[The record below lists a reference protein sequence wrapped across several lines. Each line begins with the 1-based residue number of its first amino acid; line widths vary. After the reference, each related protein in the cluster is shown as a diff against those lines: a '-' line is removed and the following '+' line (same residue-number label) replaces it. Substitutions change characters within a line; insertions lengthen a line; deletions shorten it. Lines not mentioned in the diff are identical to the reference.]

1 MNKYL
6 LSIFTLAFV
15 CLFLQNIHAQE
26 FIPIWPPDKKPNNNG
41 KKITDS
47 LFNERIW
54 RVATPGLFV
63 FSVPRSENKGTAV
76 LICPG
81 GGYERLSHVYN
92 GFQVARWFNAHGI
105 NAFVLIYRLPHQQ
118 DLQQREL
125 APLQD
130 AQRAMKFIRAN
141 ASVWNVQ
148 SNKLGVMGTSAGG
161 HVASSLGTNVQDVS
175 SIHDSLDK
183 FSFQP
188 NFMILLSPVISMGEF
203 AHAGSRKNFLGPD
216 TSETMVEKYSTNLHV
231 SASTAA
237 TFMVHAQND
246 STVSVRNSL
255 LFYNALIEN
264 KVPASIHIFPQGGH
278 GIKMF
283 DNPGSTDLWPELLYR
298 WLIEKGFVVNSNN

>member
-1 MNKYL
+1 MKKYL

-141 ASVWNVQ
+141 ASVWNVH

-161 HVASSLGTNVQDVS
+161 HVASSLGTSVQDVS
-175 SIHDSLDK
+175 SVHDSLDK

-216 TSETMVEKYSTNLHV
+216 TSKTMVEKYSTNLHV
-231 SASTAA
+231 TNCTPA

>member
-26 FIPIWPPDKKPNNNG
+26 FIAIWPADKKPNNNG

-105 NAFVLIYRLPHQQ
+105 NGFVLIYRLPHQQ

-161 HVASSLGTNVQDVS
+161 HVASSPRTSV
-175 SIHDSLDK
+175 
-183 FSFQP
+183 
-188 NFMILLSPVISMGEF
+188 
-203 AHAGSRKNFLGPD
+203 PD
-216 TSETMVEKYSTNLHV
+216 
-231 SASTAA
+231 
-237 TFMVHAQND
+237 
-246 STVSVRNSL
+246 
-255 LFYNALIEN
+255 
-264 KVPASIHIFPQGGH
+264 
-278 GIKMF
+278 
-283 DNPGSTDLWPELLYR
+283 
-298 WLIEKGFVVNSNN
+298 

>member
-1 MNKYL
+1 MKKYL

-15 CLFLQNIHAQE
+15 CLFLQSIHAQE
-26 FIPIWPPDKKPNNNG
+26 FIPIWPADKKPNNNG

-54 RVATPGLFV
+54 RVATPGLFI

-141 ASVWNVQ
+141 ASIWNVQ

-161 HVASSLGTNVQDVS
+161 HVASSLGTSVQDIS

-203 AHAGSRKNFLGPD
+203 AHAGSRKNFLGSD
-216 TSETMVEKYSTNLHV
+216 TSKTMVENYSTNLHV
-231 SASTAA
+231 SASTPA